1 MLLDTKIGED
11 IGGEA
16 PSVEAKIR
24 KLTIAV
30 TGGTPTATMAEY
42 ATGPR
47 LTVVEV
53 AFRGPCHQG
62 DDEADDQDH

>member
-30 TGGTPTATMAEY
+30 TGGTADGDHGGVCTD
-42 ATGPR
+42 
-47 LTVVEV
+47 
-53 AFRGPCHQG
+53 RGLQWSRWRSGALHQG